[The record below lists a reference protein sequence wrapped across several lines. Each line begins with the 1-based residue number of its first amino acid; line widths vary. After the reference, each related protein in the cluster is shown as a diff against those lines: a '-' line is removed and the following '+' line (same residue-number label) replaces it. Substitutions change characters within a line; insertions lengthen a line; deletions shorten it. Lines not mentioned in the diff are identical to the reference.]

1 LASAGSIKAISC
13 KITDADGVSVTTEY
27 VTVTFKEKSN
37 GGAKDKF
44 EMTESE
50 EPINEDFLMY
60 VEDVYTVTGRGT
72 VASGRVAKG
81 KLNKG
86 DTIKIISANGTEKTA
101 TVAGIEMFK
110 KMLDTAEKGDNIG
123 LLFNAEIDKTMV
135 ARGDSIISADS
146 TYSVTGKLK
155 GTLKLTTKEEGG
167 RATAI
172 SEEHSPQFYR
182 SGHDF
187 TGKITGLTDGTIN
200 PGETQEDITVTF
212 SSFKGVFYVGQEL
225 SGREG
230 GRTIG
235 TFTITSLSSG
245 GRVTRPGTV
254 TRPTTGTDTTE
265 EEEESSTTSGGRVS
279 IPTGK
284 NEYME

>member
-1 LASAGSIKAISC
+1 
-13 KITDADGVSVTTEY
+13 
-27 VTVTFKEKSN
+27 
-37 GGAKDKF
+37 
-44 EMTESE
+44 
-50 EPINEDFLMY
+50 MY
-60 VEDVYTVTGRGT
+60 VEDVYTITGRGV
-72 VASGRVAKG
+72 VATGRIV
-81 KLNKG
+81 
-86 DTIKIISANGTEKTA
+86 NGTISTGDSLAIVAADGTKKEA
-101 TVAGIEMFK
+101 TVAGIEMFR
-110 KMLDTAEKGDNIG
+110 KMLDEAEKGDNIG

-135 ARGDSIISADS
+135 SRGDSIISADS
-146 TYSVTGKLK
+146 TYSVTGTLK

-225 SGREG
+225 SVREG

-245 GRVTRPGTV
+245 GRVTRPGTATRPGTV
-254 TRPTTGTDTTE
+254 TRPTTGSDTTE